1 MNICY
6 KIPTHLR
13 DQSLYEQLKAKA
25 ETNYADK
32 ISEHLIVPKKSG
44 RCIFVQRGTNSVKMR
59 LNIGREKQYIPL
71 CKNSRYAYYR

>member
-32 ISEHLIVPKKSG
+32 LSENLIVPKKSG
-44 RCIFVQRGTNSVKMR
+44 RCIFVQRGTKTVDIK
-59 LNIGREKQYIPL
+59 LNIGM
-71 CKNSRYAYYR
+71 

>member
-13 DQSLYEQLKAKA
+13 DQSLYEQLKTKA

-32 ISEHLIVPKKSG
+32 YFEVSQHLIVPKKSG
-44 RCIFVQRGTNSVKMR
+44 RCIFVQRGTSTVECTF
-59 LNIGREKQYIPL
+59 NIGM
-71 CKNSRYAYYR
+71 